1 MKRKILYTFIGLG
14 AMLATSCVDMNR
26 TPENIWTD
34 DDLLSN
40 DAGVEV
46 YMARLYSQMPWED
59 FKYMAQWGF
68 NRSSWLGA
76 LGIEGTGEALNRDGI
91 STSFTNEDTA
101 WWGNAFTLIREANHM
116 IETLPDYAENFDEAR
131 LNDYIGQAYFVR
143 AYSFYQMARR
153 FGGIPLTLQ
162 EAQYPAESDALEIPR
177 STEEDTWNQILA
189 DFDMAAEL
197 MQPTSLHR
205 GYANKYVAL
214 AFKAEAMNYA
224 GCVAKYN
231 ETVNDNYMKAGFGSK
246 TGVRVM
252 GFDPSTSKEA
262 SAKYF
267 AEAYKA
273 ARQVMNEGGYSLR
286 QASSS
291 DPQALYQNMVDMWR
305 DLSSPENMLVREYSY
320 PTFTHGL
327 DAYSSPYLWH
337 HPLSGGTCPT
347 LDFIEL
353 YDWPETFGEDH
364 GNLSRRYSDGKL
376 RVTDGNS
383 CSDGNYLMFDSAYD
397 FFADAE
403 PRLRAYVIFPGDTFR
418 NTEIEVRAGVYTGDT
433 SNGLSPFFGSDYSY
447 ASADKGYQNLDIYTS
462 ATNKTLYMTGNPA
475 QPEMVTLSDGTRIE
489 SSGANGPFYNYAEAT
504 LTGLHLRKYLD
515 PDLTEDE
522 IGEGMSDQPFILMR
536 YADVLLAA
544 AEAAVELSIAGE
556 PCPVEGDDMLQ
567 VATEAIQQIQRR
579 AGANVL
585 DHKLTGTNEDRDIV
599 RKERRKELA
608 FEHKTKW
615 DLRRWRVLDKDNRDG
630 FWCDGHT
637 TGASFSND
645 IRFRFRGLYPFMT
658 ADGKW
663 FFDSHYNNF
672 SSKEFS
678 YNTVDYYFAIPSGE
692 VTKSP
697 VIDQQPSRY

>member
-1 MKRKILYTFIGLG
+1 MKKKILYTFIGLG
-14 AMLATSCVDMNR
+14 MLFTTSCVDMNR

-34 DDLLSN
+34 DDLMSN
-40 DAGVEV
+40 DAGLEV
-46 YMARLYSQMPWED
+46 YMARMYSQMPWEE

-68 NRSSWLGA
+68 GDSYSWLGA

-91 STSFTNEDTA
+91 CSSFTNENTA
-101 WWGNAFTLIREANHM
+101 WWGKAFTLIREANHM

-153 FGGIPLTLQ
+153 FGGIPLTLK
-162 EAQYPAESDALEIPR
+162 EAEYPADNAGLEIPR
-177 STEEDTWNQILA
+177 SSEEETWDQILK
-189 DFDMAAEL
+189 DFDTAIEL
-197 MQPTSLHR
+197 MQPTSLKR

-224 GCVAKYN
+224 ACVAKYN
-231 ETVNDNYMKAGFGSK
+231 DTVNGTVTGFGSK

-252 GFDPSTSKEA
+252 GFDPSTSKAA
-262 SAKYF
+262 SNRYF

-273 ARQVMNEGGYSLR
+273 AREVMKSGLYSLR
-286 QASSS
+286 QPSA
-291 DPQALYQNMVDMWR
+291 DTPEAIYQNLVDIWR
-305 DLSSPENMLVREYSY
+305 DLSCTENMLAREYEY
-320 PTFTHGL
+320 PTMTHGL

-337 HPLSGGTCPT
+337 HPLSAGTCPT
-347 LDFIEL
+347 LDFLEM
-353 YDWPETFGEDH
+353 YDWPETFGPEQN
-364 GNLSRRYSDGKL
+364 NLSRRYADGRL

-383 CSDGNYLMFDSAYD
+383 NSDGHYLMFDSAYE

-418 NTEIEVRAGVYTGDT
+418 NTEIEVRTGVYTGDV
-433 SNGLSPFFGSDYSY
+433 SNGLAPLFNNYSY
-447 ASADKGYQNLDIYTS
+447 QSAGETYQGLDAYKN
-462 ATNKTLYMTGNPA
+462 ADNKTLYMTGNPA
-475 QPEMVTLSDGTRIE
+475 QPEMVTLDNGSEVE
-489 SSGANGPFYNYAEAT
+489 SSGENGPFYSYGEAT
-504 LTGLHLRKYLD
+504 LTGLYLRKYLD
-515 PDLTEDE
+515 PDLTLDE

-556 PCPVEGDDMLQ
+556 PCPVDGDDMLQ
-567 VATEAIQQIQRR
+567 VATEAIQQIQKR

-585 DHKLTGTNEDRDIV
+585 DHKLAGTNEDRDIV

-645 IRFRFRGLYPFMT
+645 THFRFRGLYPFMT
-658 ADGKW
+658 SGGQW
-663 FFDSHYNNF
+663 FFDDHYNVI
-672 SSKEFS
+672 SGKEFD
-678 YNTVDYYFAIPSGE
+678 YNTVDYYFAIPDSE